1 MVKFEE
7 EKEPQAGKEGGRG
20 VSFETEQ
27 WGPQS
32 LRTGTGE
39 GPRWLGSWV
48 FRMWQLH
55 SLPPREDERL
65 VLQCCVM
72 CDKEETLQSPRLG
85 FRFGFCP

>member
-39 GPRWLGSWV
+39 GPRVAG
-48 FRMWQLH
+48 
-55 SLPPREDERL
+55 
-65 VLQCCVM
+65 VM
-72 CDKEETLQSPRLG
+72 G
-85 FRFGFCP
+85 FQNVAASQFASSGG